1 MTSPITFEIPGKPKA
16 LIRHRDRKYGG
27 KYDPSKKDKADFLIQ
42 SMRYRPKEPIQGA
55 VLLVCVFWMPI
66 PKATS
71 KGKRKVWQE
80 FEVEAKFS
88 GAIDINRYLSKCWPI
103 AAPEN
108 IIHIVRPDTDN
119 LVKLVSDAL
128 NGVFWVDDS
137 QVQIMAIKLYSEHP
151 RTQVEIR
158 W

>member
-55 VLLVCVFWMPI
+55 VLLACVFWMPI
-66 PKATS
+66 PKSTS
-71 KGKRKVWQE
+71 KALQ
-80 FEVEAKFS
+80 VERNYYDQWIELDSALDS
-88 GAIDINRYLSKCWPI
+88 IDRSTAIWRYDNES
-103 AAPEN
+103 AAF
-108 IIHIVRPDTDN
+108 HIKRPDTDN
-119 LVKLVSDAL
+119 LVKLVLDAL
-128 NGVFWVDDS
+128 NGVFWRDDS